1 MQGEAGKR
9 KRGGYEVGILQM
21 SGSHRKWIRKLH
33 QRKSREKEGVFIAEG
48 FNALEAALKTTCH
61 PIIEVAT
68 DTEHLESVVGILH
81 EDVPIYE
88 CSGSIMEEISTEKTP
103 QGVVVICRRG
113 EFYFPDLEG
122 TASDTLLYLDRISDP
137 GNLGTIMRTAAW
149 FGVRQLILSP
159 SCVDP
164 FNTKVIRASAGTI
177 FGIEIYQSVDP
188 QQIRQFADR
197 TGYSMIAMVPRGGIP
212 PGEWEKGDK
221 NIVMLGQEANGLS
234 EKLTGY
240 ADRLVSI
247 PGRGN
252 VESLNL
258 SVAAAIILYEI
269 TK

>member
-1 MQGEAGKR
+1 
-9 KRGGYEVGILQM
+9 VGILQM
-21 SGSHRKWIRKLH
+21 SGNHRKWMRKLH

-61 PIIEVAT
+61 PILEVVA
-68 DTEHLESVVGILH
+68 DEDHIESVVDILPGN
-81 EDVPIYE
+81 VPVYE

-113 EFYFPDLEG
+113 EFHFSDLEG
-122 TASDTLLYLDRISDP
+122 RASDTLLYLDRVSDP

-149 FGVRQLILSP
+149 FDVRQLILSP

-164 FNTKVIRASAGTI
+164 FNTKAIRASAETI
-177 FGIEIYQSVDP
+177 FGIEIYQSIDP

-197 TGYSMIAMVPRGGIP
+197 TGYRMIAMVPQGGIP
-212 PGEWEKGDK
+212 PGEWEKGGK
-221 NIVMLGQEANGLS
+221 NIVILGQEADGLS
-234 EKLTGY
+234 EELTEY

-247 PGRGN
+247 PGRGG

-269 TK
+269 AK

>member
-1 MQGEAGKR
+1 
-9 KRGGYEVGILQM
+9 VGILQL
-21 SGSHRKWIRKLH
+21 SGNHRKWIRKLH
-33 QRKSREKEGVFIAEG
+33 QRKSREKERVFIAEG
-48 FNALEAALKTTCH
+48 FNALEAAIKTTCH
-61 PIIEVAT
+61 PILEVVA
-68 DTEHLESVVGILH
+68 DEDHLESIVNILP

-113 EFYFPDLEG
+113 EFHFPDLEG
-122 TASDTLLYLDRISDP
+122 TASDTLLYLDRVSDP
-137 GNLGTIMRTAAW
+137 GNLGTIMRTAVW
-149 FGVRQLILSP
+149 FDVRQLILSP

-164 FNTKVIRASAGTI
+164 FNTKAIRASAGTI

-188 QQIRQFADR
+188 PQIRQFADK
-197 TGYSMIAMVPRGGIP
+197 TGYSMIAMVPRGGIS
-212 PGEWEKGDK
+212 PGEGKEDGR
-221 NIVMLGQEANGLS
+221 NIVMLGQEADGLS
-234 EKLTGY
+234 EELTEY

-269 TK
+269 AK

>member
-1 MQGEAGKR
+1 M
-9 KRGGYEVGILQM
+9 GILQM
-21 SGSHRKWIRKLH
+21 SVNHRKWIRKLH

-48 FNALEAALKTTCH
+48 FNALEAAIGTTCH
-61 PIIEVAT
+61 PILEVVA
-68 DTEHLESVVGILH
+68 DEDHLESVVDILPGN
-81 EDVPIYE
+81 VPVYG

-103 QGVVVICRRG
+103 QGVVMICRRG
-113 EFYFPDLEG
+113 DFHFPDLEG
-122 TASDTLLYLDRISDP
+122 TASDILLYLDRVSDP

-149 FGVRQLILSP
+149 FDVRHMILSP

-164 FNTKVIRASAGTI
+164 FNTKAIRASAGTI

-188 QQIRQFADR
+188 QQIRQFAGR
-197 TGYSMIAMVPRGGIP
+197 TGYSMMAMVPRGGVP

-221 NIVMLGQEANGLS
+221 NIVMLGQEADGLS
-234 EKLTGY
+234 EELTEY

-258 SVAAAIILYEI
+258 SVAAAIILYEL

>member
-1 MQGEAGKR
+1 M
-9 KRGGYEVGILQM
+9 GILQL
-21 SGSHRKWIRKLH
+21 SGNHRKWIRKLH

-48 FNALEAALKTTCH
+48 FNALEAALKTICH
-61 PIIEVAT
+61 PILEVVA
-68 DTEHLESVVGILH
+68 DENHLESVADILP
-81 EDVPIYE
+81 ENVPVHG

-103 QGVVVICRRG
+103 QGVVVICRWG
-113 EFYFPDLEG
+113 EFNFRDLER
-122 TASDTLLYLDRISDP
+122 TASDTLLYLDRVSDP

-149 FGVRQLILSP
+149 FNVRQLILSP

-164 FNTKVIRASAGTI
+164 LNTKAIRASAGTI
-177 FGIEIYQSVDP
+177 FGIEIYQSIDP
-188 QQIRQFADR
+188 RQIRQFADK
-197 TGYSMIAMVPRGGIP
+197 TGYSMIAMVPQGGIP
-212 PGEWEKGDK
+212 PGEWKKGGK
-221 NIVMLGQEANGLS
+221 NIVMMGQEADGLS
-234 EKLTGY
+234 EELTEY

>member
-1 MQGEAGKR
+1 
-9 KRGGYEVGILQM
+9 VGILQM
-21 SGSHRKWIRKLH
+21 SVNHRKWIRKLH

-48 FNALEAALKTTCH
+48 FNALEAAIGITCH
-61 PIIEVAT
+61 PILEVVA
-68 DTEHLESVVGILH
+68 DEDHLESVVDILPGN
-81 EDVPIYE
+81 VPVYG

-113 EFYFPDLEG
+113 EFHFPDLEG
-122 TASDTLLYLDRISDP
+122 RASDTLLYLDRVSDP

-149 FGVRQLILSP
+149 FDVRQLILSP

-164 FNTKVIRASAGTI
+164 FNTKAIRASAGTI
-177 FGIEIYQSVDP
+177 FGIEVYQSVDP
-188 QQIRQFADR
+188 QQIRKFADR
-197 TGYSMIAMVPRGGIP
+197 TGYSMMATVARGGIP
-212 PGEWEKGDK
+212 PGEWEKGGK
-221 NIVMLGQEANGLS
+221 NIVLLGQEADGLS
-234 EKLTGY
+234 EELTEY

-258 SVAAAIILYEI
+258 SVAAAIILYEL

>member
-1 MQGEAGKR
+1 
-9 KRGGYEVGILQM
+9 VDILQL
-21 SGSHRKWIRKLH
+21 SGNHRKWIRKLH

-48 FNALEAALKTTCH
+48 FNSLEAALKTTCH
-61 PIIEVAT
+61 PILEVVA
-68 DTEHLESVVGILH
+68 DENHLESVADILAG
-81 EDVPIYE
+81 DVPVYG
-88 CSGSIMEEISTEKTP
+88 CSGSIMGDISTEKTP

-113 EFYFPDLEG
+113 EFHFPDLES
-122 TASDTLLYLDRISDP
+122 TASDTLLYLDRISNP

-149 FGVRQLILSP
+149 FDLRQLILSP

-164 FNTKVIRASAGTI
+164 FNTKAIRASAGTI

-188 QQIRQFADR
+188 PQIRQFADR
-197 TGYSMIAMVPRGGIP
+197 MGYSMTAMVPQGGISP
-212 PGEWEKGDK
+212 DECKKGGR

-234 EKLTGY
+234 EELTEY

-247 PGRGN
+247 PGRGG